1 MGIRRSENLPRRLW
15 VALPLTLGVIYLSMG
30 GLLPEAL
37 RPDAWVPHALNGWL
51 QGLLTAPVFFW
62 AGAPFIR
69 RWAISIVERDTN
81 MFTLTVTGTGAAFGF
96 SVFALLWPELIPAAM
111 RAGLHAPYYFEAA
124 AVITTIVLAGQ
135 VVERRNYERTG
146 AAVRALLDLAPPQA
160 RRVSGDREELIPWSA
175 VLAGDLLAVRPGE
188 RVPVDGRVTDGS
200 SAVDESIITGESMP
214 VDKTPG
220 DAVIGGTLNLLGAFR
235 LRAERVGEATM
246 LRQIVRLV
254 EQAQEEDAPVARLAD
269 RVSAWFVPAIFGA
282 SLLTFLAWGFWGGST
297 GWITGGMAAV
307 AVLIIACPCAL
318 GLATPTAIIAAT
330 GHAAR
335 RGILFKGGAALERT
349 AALHVVVF
357 DKTGTLTRGQPALR
371 RIDALPGEDPDD
383 VLRTAAAAESASE
396 HPLGRA
402 VVAGARARGLA
413 WTRVTEFR
421 AVPGC
426 GLRAAVDGRTVL
438 VGTTAWL
445 RSEGI
450 DVAVAEVMVEAV
462 VSEGCTPLVLARDGR
477 VIGVLGV
484 ADQVRAEAKQAV
496 DALRELGVEV
506 ALLTGDRGTVARAL
520 ASEVGI
526 TSVHAEE
533 LPAGKLSRIEERQR
547 AGAVVAMVGDGV
559 NDAPALVQA
568 DVGFALRSGNEV
580 AAEAADVMLVSGDLR
595 SVAEAVRLARRTLG
609 IIRQNLFWAFAY
621 NLAGVP
627 LAAGLLYPTF
637 GWMLTPVYAGV
648 AMSLSSIFVVS
659 NSLRLT
665 FRPPERTGD

>member
-1 MGIRRSENLPRRLW
+1 
-15 VALPLTLGVIYLSMG
+15 
-30 GLLPEAL
+30 
-37 RPDAWVPHALNGWL
+37 
-51 QGLLTAPVFFW
+51 
-62 AGAPFIR
+62 
-69 RWAISIVERDTN
+69 
-81 MFTLTVTGTGAAFGF
+81 
-96 SVFALLWPELIPAAM
+96 
-111 RAGLHAPYYFEAA
+111 
-124 AVITTIVLAGQ
+124 
-135 VVERRNYERTG
+135 
-146 AAVRALLDLAPPQA
+146 
-160 RRVSGDREELIPWSA
+160 
-175 VLAGDLLAVRPGE
+175 
-188 RVPVDGRVTDGS
+188 
-200 SAVDESIITGESMP
+200 
-214 VDKTPG
+214 
-220 DAVIGGTLNLLGAFR
+220 
-235 LRAERVGEATM
+235 
-246 LRQIVRLV
+246 
-254 EQAQEEDAPVARLAD
+254 
-269 RVSAWFVPAIFGA
+269 
-282 SLLTFLAWGFWGGST
+282 
-297 GWITGGMAAV
+297 
-307 AVLIIACPCAL
+307 
-318 GLATPTAIIAAT
+318 
-330 GHAAR
+330 
-335 RGILFKGGAALERT
+335 
-349 AALHVVVF
+349 
-357 DKTGTLTRGQPALR
+357 
-371 RIDALPGEDPDD
+371 
-383 VLRTAAAAESASE
+383 
-396 HPLGRA
+396 
-402 VVAGARARGLA
+402 
-413 WTRVTEFR
+413 VTEFR

-426 GLRAAVDGRTVL
+426 GLRAALDGRTVL

-450 DVAVAEVMVEAV
+450 DVAAAEVMVEAV